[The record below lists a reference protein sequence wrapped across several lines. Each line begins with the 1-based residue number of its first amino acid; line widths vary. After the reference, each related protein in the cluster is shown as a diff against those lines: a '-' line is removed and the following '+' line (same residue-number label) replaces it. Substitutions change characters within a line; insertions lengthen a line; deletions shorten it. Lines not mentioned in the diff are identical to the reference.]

1 MIKTLRFSLLSL
13 LMIICGGVFAATET
27 VDFTQLAITAT
38 DDGFTLASGNYTF
51 TAVKNNGQTKPT
63 QNGSA
68 KDIRLYAKNTLTVSS
83 TVPMTKMVFTISA
96 QGKKRWADVTPS
108 VGTVTND
115 VDNGQLVWTS
125 DVAMASV
132 DLTVGDD
139 ATVGTEAGKAGQ
151 FDFNSVEITTSEG
164 GVVVEAPTFSLK
176 GGIYTS
182 EQLVTILAG
191 AGCTIYYTT
200 DGTVPTKESSVY
212 SEPLYIGETTTLKA
226 IAYDANGNASAVT
239 TATYT
244 LPVRCENIAAVKALE
259 KGTLVALTLND
270 AQVVYVNSYKSGE
283 NTNTEYFVRDASGA
297 IDLYN
302 TGIELSANQIING
315 TLYVEYSP
323 YNGLPELVKSDITD
337 SKSITVTDGTEAMPT
352 EVTVADLAGDKYLCD
367 LVMVNNVHFTSEV
380 SGNYTNY
387 YILDTEGANKVMVYD
402 KFKVGVE
409 FPTNEDSKSYSVTG
423 ILGSA
428 SLSGKITNELF
439 PIKIGDSVADG
450 IADIEAATEAAD
462 TVVYN
467 IAGQRLQKPQKGLNI
482 INGKKVVIK

>member
-1 MIKTLRFSLLSL
+1 MIKTLPFSLLSL
-13 LMIICGGVFAATET
+13 LMMLFTGVYADTYSYSFDNKMFSAAGEVALGDITWKLDTDAGYFGYDSNNDKGQQIGSSSSSATYAVLSTSGISGTITSIKVNTSGASDIKATLDVTVGGKAF
-27 VDFTQLAITAT
+27 
-38 DDGFTLASGNYTF
+38 
-51 TAVKNNGQTKPT
+51 
-63 QNGSA
+63 GSQ
-68 KDIRLYAKNTLTVSS
+68 YTLTKEKYDAEFTGSGEGEIKLSYANNSKKALYIRSIEVTYS
-83 TVPMTKMVFTISA
+83 T
-96 QGKKRWADVTPS
+96 
-108 VGTVTND
+108 
-115 VDNGQLVWTS
+115 
-125 DVAMASV
+125 
-132 DLTVGDD
+132 
-139 ATVGTEAGKAGQ
+139 
-151 FDFNSVEITTSEG
+151 G
-164 GVVVEAPTFSLK
+164 GVVVNAPTFSLK

-191 AGCTIYYTT
+191 SDCTIYYTT

-297 IDLYN
+297 IDFYN

-315 TLYVEYSP
+315 TLYAEYSP

-337 SKSITVTDGTEAMPT
+337 AKYITVVDGTEAIPT
-352 EVTVADLAGDKYLCD
+352 EVSVADLTGDKYLCD

-380 SGNYTNY
+380 SGKYTNY
-387 YILDTEGANKVMVYD
+387 YILDAEGANKVMVYD

-439 PIKIGDSVADG
+439 PIKVGDSVADG

-482 INGKKVVIK
+482 INGTTDVIT